1 MVLEEIDG
9 YLTCS
14 HVNFF
19 YHYLYYRCTMC
30 IILSF
35 TLQWRHN
42 ERHSVSNH
50 QHHHCLLKRL
60 LISKLRVTGLCA
72 GNSPGTGEF
81 LAQMA
86 SNAENVS
93 IWWRHH
99 DHMHSRASITQQ
111 YLTVH
116 NRPNT
121 VWQDQS
127 VWGCPSLI
135 PQIAVP
141 ITPASVGAAGESW
154 LNIHYRFTPNSIPC
168 HSDECVIE
176 RPRP

>member
-1 MVLEEIDG
+1 ML
-9 YLTCS
+9 
-14 HVNFF
+14 FF

-42 ERHSVSNH
+42 ERHSVSHH

-60 LISKLRVTGLCA
+60 LTSKLRVTGLCA

-127 VWGCPSLI
+127 GLGLSILDTADSSADNPSVCRCSRRELI
-135 PQIAVP
+135 K
-141 ITPASVGAAGESW
+141 
-154 LNIHYRFTPNSIPC
+154 
-168 HSDECVIE
+168 HSLQVYA
-176 RPRP
+176 